1 MSNRKPKPKRTYAQ
15 RWTEE
20 NAAFTKGGSEA
31 LSPASLRALRE
42 RLSDFDP
49 SREVHGPRSVP
60 PNCPR
65 PVVLSIAKAAAL
77 LIVDDKSDRF
87 VERFIA
93 PGILAADR
101 LSRQRWRFDADELEA
116 LRERLAH

>member
-1 MSNRKPKPKRTYAQ
+1 MSKRKPKPKTTYAQ

-20 NAAFTKGGSEA
+20 QAAFTKGGGA
-31 LSPASLRALRE
+31 MLTPAMLRE
-42 RLSDFDP
+42 HFADFDP

-60 PNCPR
+60 ANCPR

-93 PGILAADR
+93 TGILAADR
-101 LSRQRWRFDADELEA
+101 LSRQRWRFDADELES
-116 LRERLAH
+116 LRARLAS

>member
-1 MSNRKPKPKRTYAQ
+1 VSKRKPKPKATYAQ
-15 RWTEE
+15 RWAEE
-20 NAAFTKGGSEA
+20 HSAFTKSGGA
-31 LSPASLRALRE
+31 MLTPRTLRALRE
-42 RLSDFDP
+42 HFADFDP

-93 PGILAADR
+93 TGILAADR
-101 LSRQRWRFDADELEA
+101 LSRQRWRFDADELES
-116 LRERLAH
+116 LRTRLAS